1 MHLIHPDEI
10 IARQEQRAT
19 ETATRARASDSEVN
33 KTMLARKVLIER
45 RKEEHERAREEA
57 EKEEE
62 QKKRAEQV
70 RWWCCWARDKD
81 FVKMLLCRSSECVD
95 VFSFIHTDCVLGVRA
110 VRAVGGIS
118 PFTLLAG
125 CWAAIPHIV

>member
-1 MHLIHPDEI
+1 MHLIHPEEI

-70 RWWCCWARDKD
+70 RWCCCWDRLREND
-81 FVKMLLCRSSECVD
+81 LLLVLLRRLNDCGD
-95 VFSFIHTDCVLGVRA
+95 VFIFMHTDCA
-110 VRAVGGIS
+110 FGG
-118 PFTLLAG
+118 
-125 CWAAIPHIV
+125 